1 MFSVGLIGL
10 PNAGKST
17 LFNLLT
23 QRGIPA
29 ENFPFCTIDPNI
41 GIVEV
46 PDVRVDRL
54 AKIENSQ
61 KKVYANIQFHDIAGL
76 VKDAH
81 KGEGLG
87 NQFLSHIA
95 EVDLILMVVRS
106 FKNKDILHVENRV
119 APNMDEEILLLELCL
134 KDQLMLEKV
143 IQKLERELKGVRD
156 PLAEDKI
163 HLAEEIMD
171 KLTQIQPASTTCVLA
186 NTNPEILKWRK
197 SLNLLTDKPILKLS
211 NISQE
216 KENIPFVCDFELDI
230 LTEQGASEL
239 SKEER
244 QELGLSPE
252 SGVDKLIQ
260 ECYKKLNLGTF
271 LTAGQTESRAWTFTK
286 GWLAPKCAGVI
297 HSDFEK
303 KFVKA
308 EIMKYQ
314 DFVDFGGQKGCAEKG
329 LVKIEGK
336 TYIMQDGD
344 VVEFMIG
351 K

>member
-1 MFSVGLIGL
+1 M
-10 PNAGKST
+10 
-17 LFNLLT
+17 
-23 QRGIPA
+23 
-29 ENFPFCTIDPNI
+29 
-41 GIVEV
+41 
-46 PDVRVDRL
+46 
-54 AKIENSQ
+54 
-61 KKVYANIQFHDIAGL
+61 
-76 VKDAH
+76 
-81 KGEGLG
+81 
-87 NQFLSHIA
+87 
-95 EVDLILMVVRS
+95 
-106 FKNKDILHVENRV
+106 
-119 APNMDEEILLLELCL
+119 
-134 KDQLMLEKV
+134 
-143 IQKLERELKGVRD
+143 
-156 PLAEDKI
+156 
-163 HLAEEIMD
+163 
-171 KLTQIQPASTTCVLA
+171 
-186 NTNPEILKWRK
+186 
-197 SLNLLTDKPILKLS
+197 
-211 NISQE
+211 
-216 KENIPFVCDFELDI
+216 
-230 LTEQGASEL
+230 TEQGASEL

-344 VVEFMIG
+344 VVEFMIA